1 MIKMAIIFSLIGT
14 NPAIKSNTFVAHIN
28 NNYISHE
35 FCQKAIPKNVIQIIQ
50 DEFKKTGKAYDWKV
64 AVCIDEH
71 TLSMTYKFSES
82 MAQEFERR
90 KNGNREK
97 RNYDKSI

>member
-28 NNYISHE
+28 NSYVSHE

-50 DEFKKTGKAYDWKV
+50 KEFNKTGKAYDWKI
-64 AVCIDEH
+64 ALCIDEQN
-71 TLSMTYKFSES
+71 LSMTYKFSES
-82 MAQEFERR
+82 MAQEFER
-90 KNGNREK
+90 K
-97 RNYDKSI
+97 RNEKKGKSI

>member
-35 FCQKAIPKNVIQIIQ
+35 YCQKAIPKNVIQIIQ

-64 AVCIDEH
+64 ALCIDEQ
-71 TLSMTYKFSES
+71 TLSMTYRFSES
-82 MAQEFERR
+82 MRQEWER
-90 KNGNREK
+90 K
-97 RNYDKSI
+97 RNDTKGKSI

>member
-28 NNYISHE
+28 NSYVSHE

-50 DEFKKTGKAYDWKV
+50 KEFNKTGKAYDWKI
-64 AVCIDEH
+64 ALCIDEQ
-71 TLSMTYKFSES
+71 TLSMTYRFSES
-82 MAQEFERR
+82 MAQEFER
-90 KNGNREK
+90 K
-97 RNYDKSI
+97 RNEKTGKSI